1 LAIVTEERH
10 HIRILTIDRPEVRNA
25 VDARHSAEITEHMDR
40 WESDG
45 DVWAVIVTGAGD
57 QAFSAG
63 MDLKA
68 RHEANRSGPDAMA
81 SRGSGFAGLTG
92 RSFPKPLIA
101 AVNGVALGGGFELC
115 LACDLVIAEEHARFA
130 LPEVKRGLF
139 AGAGGVERLVR
150 RIPLPLAAE
159 YILTGEAIDA
169 GRAFELGLVNQ
180 VVPKGQALEAAVAL
194 AERVC
199 ASSPLAVRLS
209 KRVMRASV
217 EIGQAEVDRVVLEAI
232 HEVTTSEDMREGVAA
247 FVEKRPP
254 VWTGR

>member
-1 LAIVTEERH
+1 LAIATQERG

-25 VDARHSAEITEHMDR
+25 LDAKHAAQISEYIDR
-40 WESDG
+40 WESDS

-68 RHEANRSGPDAMA
+68 RHEANRSGLDAKE

-92 RSFPKPLIA
+92 RSFAKPLIA

-115 LACDLVIAEEHARFA
+115 LACDMVVAEEHARFA

-159 YILTGEAIDA
+159 YILTGDAMDA
-169 GRAFELGLVNQ
+169 GRALQLGLVNQ
-180 VVPKGQALEAAVAL
+180 VVPKGQAVDAAVAL

-199 ASSPLAVRLS
+199 KSSPLAVRVS

-217 EIGQAEVDRVVLEAI
+217 EIGQAEVDQVVLEAI
-232 HEVTTSEDMREGVAA
+232 KEVTTSVDMREGVAA